1 MSQVNETRNHRL
13 QQNVPSSGSVEVEI
27 PVPMG
32 VQPVICCFQCRHWD
46 RRWPQANHA
55 QCLQATKYASGGGV
69 LLTTDLQT
77 CSQAELRVR

>member
-13 QQNVPSSGSVEVEI
+13 QQNVAAGPAEMT
-27 PVPMG
+27 PVPEG
-32 VQPVICCFQCRHWD
+32 AKPVICCFQCKHWD

>member
-1 MSQVNETRNHRL
+1 MTNDTRAHP
-13 QQNVPSSGSVEVEI
+13 QQHNAPAGATGPAAVA
-27 PVPMG
+27 PVSTT
-32 VQPVICCFQCRHWD
+32 PVVLCRDCKHWD

-77 CSQAELRVR
+77 CSQAEPRAR